1 MVHNI
6 MKKRWFYGATIFFLL
21 IIALTII
28 FIQKGRRSESIRTA
42 GIVEGI
48 EVNISSKVAGRISYL
63 RCKEGDAV
71 RKGNT
76 IVKLEAQDLQA
87 SVRQASAGIDKAKA
101 NIRVSLSAIVSSKAA
116 LASAEAD
123 IASAEADM
131 EKYRVQREESKREM
145 DRAKSLFE
153 REVIPQETLDIT
165 VANYD
170 VAVASHNAS
179 EAKLT
184 TAYSKRDAAR
194 AQLNMAESQ
203 LFLAKAG
210 LRESEAILLYN
221 RVKLADTIIKSPLS
235 GTVVFKA
242 LEKGET
248 VSPGTTM
255 LTIVDMNNLY
265 VRVDIE
271 ETLVDIIM
279 LDAVATIRTEGES
292 KRVFKGR
299 VSEIGRYAEFA
310 TQRDVL
316 RGRQDIKTFRVKIDI
331 DDPAGILKPGMTVE
345 AEIMKGEKHGTR

>member
-1 MVHNI
+1 
-6 MKKRWFYGATIFFLL
+6 MKKRWVYGAIIFFLL
-21 IIALTII
+21 ILALTII
-28 FIQKGRRSESIRTA
+28 FIRKGWRPESIRTA

-48 EVNISSKVAGRISYL
+48 EVNISSKVPGRISYL
-63 RCKEGDAV
+63 SCKEGDAV
-71 RKGNT
+71 RKGIT
-76 IVKLEAQDLQA
+76 IVKLEAHDLRA

-101 NIRVSLSAIVSSKAA
+101 NIRVSVSAIVSSKAA
-116 LASAEAD
+116 LANAEAD

-153 REVIPQETLDIT
+153 REVISQETLDVAI
-165 VANYD
+165 ANYD

-179 EAKLT
+179 RAKLT
-184 TAYSKRDAAR
+184 AAYSKRDAAR
-194 AQLNMAESQ
+194 AQLNTAESQ
-203 LFLAKAG
+203 LILAKAG
-210 LRESEAILLYN
+210 LRETEAIFLYN
-221 RVKLADTIIKSPLS
+221 RAKLADTIIKSPLS

-279 LDAVATIRTEGES
+279 LNAVAMIRTEGES

-345 AEIMKGEKHGTR
+345 AEIMKGEKNGTR